1 MKTARIIYN
10 DLQLFS
16 KFSLFTWKFLQ
27 KDIDNGDKSIII
39 IHNNEN
45 AYENVLTC
53 FHYFNN
59 PAAV

>member
-1 MKTARIIYN
+1 MIYN
-10 DLQLFS
+10 YFR